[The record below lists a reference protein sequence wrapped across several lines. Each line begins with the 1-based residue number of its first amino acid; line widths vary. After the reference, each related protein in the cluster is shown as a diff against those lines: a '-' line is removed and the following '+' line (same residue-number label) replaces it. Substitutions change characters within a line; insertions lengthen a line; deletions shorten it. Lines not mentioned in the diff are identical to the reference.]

1 MKKILTVSSLCVLCM
16 LVLSFGAE
24 AQEKAIRIGDK
35 IPGFFLKDLNGES
48 FFLRDYVGE
57 KAKKNLKAMIFSL
70 SASYCKPCKKEIP
83 ELGKMMEKYKDKGL
97 EIYIIAIE
105 KEEQALKLVAE
116 TKTAIPVLLD
126 KYLMVPK
133 LLGHESIPFTLLI
146 DSEGTVKFI
155 NTGFSEENAME
166 FIERF
171 ENEVVALL
179 DIEKKPE

>member
-1 MKKILTVSSLCVLCM
+1 M

-83 ELGKMMEKYKDKGL
+83 ELGK
-97 EIYIIAIE
+97 
-105 KEEQALKLVAE
+105 
-116 TKTAIPVLLD
+116 
-126 KYLMVPK
+126 
-133 LLGHESIPFTLLI
+133 
-146 DSEGTVKFI
+146 
-155 NTGFSEENAME
+155 
-166 FIERF
+166 
-171 ENEVVALL
+171 
-179 DIEKKPE
+179 